1 MFVHIMIKGRGHIGV
16 EFFKGVYGD
25 QLKKNNESIFSKTI
39 FQEKDVTCVGG
50 TSGRVDSNVVSNRKS
65 RGYRATLAIVFLH
78 MIY

>member
-1 MFVHIMIKGRGHIGV
+1 MNQSSQKI
-16 EFFKGVYGD
+16 
-25 QLKKNNESIFSKTI
+25 I

-65 RGYRATLAIVFLH
+65 RGYRATLVIVFLH